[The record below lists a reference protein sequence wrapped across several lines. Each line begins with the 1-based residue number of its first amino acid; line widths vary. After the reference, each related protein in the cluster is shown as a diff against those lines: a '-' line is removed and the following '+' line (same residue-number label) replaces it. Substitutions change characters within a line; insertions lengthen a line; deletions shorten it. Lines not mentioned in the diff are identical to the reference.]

1 MQFKDRFHAGR
12 LLAAKLA
19 AYRDPKDVI
28 ILALPR
34 GGVAVGY
41 EVAVELQAPLN
52 VLVVRKVGLPGYSEM
67 AIGALAS
74 GGIENIPSEMASHFH
89 LSTEDLKKVVAEERQ
104 ELSRQEHLFR
114 NSRPFPALHDKAVIF
129 VDDGL
134 ATGHTMKAAILAV
147 RSQGPK
153 ELVVAVPVGPDDT
166 CQLLAR
172 DVNHL
177 VCLFTPTDFISVG
190 AYYRD
195 FRQVNDDEVIRLLK
209 KAGENR
215 RELTQP

>member
-12 LLAAKLA
+12 LLAAQLA
-19 AYRDPKDVI
+19 AYRDPEDVI

-41 EVAVELQAPLN
+41 EVAVELQAPLD
-52 VLVVRKVGLPGYSEM
+52 VMAVRKVGLPGYSEM
-67 AIGALAS
+67 AIGALAW

-114 NSRPFPALHDKAVIF
+114 NGRPFPALHDKAVIL

-147 RSQGPK
+147 RNQGPK
-153 ELVVAVPVGPDDT
+153 ELVVAIPVGPGDT

-195 FRQVNDDEVIRLLK
+195 FRQVPDDEVIRLLK